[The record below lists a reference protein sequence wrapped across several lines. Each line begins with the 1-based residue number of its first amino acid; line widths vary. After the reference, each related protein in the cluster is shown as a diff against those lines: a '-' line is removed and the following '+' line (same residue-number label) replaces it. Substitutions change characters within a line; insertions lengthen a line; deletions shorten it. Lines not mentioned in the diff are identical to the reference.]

1 MRLIAFHA
9 GDGDCLLLS
18 SSDGATPPVRHLLV
32 DGGRSGAFAANARSR
47 IAALRD
53 APNQKLDV
61 VCVSHIDEDHIA
73 GILRLVEDEVAWR
86 VFDFHESQGRSPR
99 EPRFPRPPEIGEFWH
114 NALFELVGDDLEP
127 EVESTM
133 TQTASILAGASSPAL
148 RSVAGQLQ
156 DIALGERSSMELSR
170 RLSDRQL
177 GVPVNPPSGGGLM
190 KRGAAG
196 QTVDLDSLSISVLG
210 PSDDDVERLR
220 ARWERFVRDEDAAL
234 RKLQSE
240 LLEDEERLG
249 TLAASLVA
257 NPMID
262 AALGEGLSGVS
273 VPNLASIMLL
283 VEENGASV
291 LLTGDGVS
299 SEILEGLEHHNKIA
313 PGGTLHVN
321 VLKVQHH
328 GALANVTDDFVHRVT
343 ADHYLFC
350 GNGAHH
356 NPELEVVRAFAE
368 ARLGGFK
375 GVTVGPD
382 RAFEFHFT
390 SSPATPDLSDS
401 RRRHMQDVVDLVAE
415 LRAELPQG
423 QRLRTHFLDRGH
435 FEIAL

>member
-1 MRLIAFHA
+1 MKLTVFHA

-18 SSDGATPPVRHLLV
+18 SGDGATSPVRHVLI
-32 DGGRSGAFAANARSR
+32 DGGRSGAFADNARAR
-47 IAALRD
+47 IAAIRD
-53 APNQKLDV
+53 AADQKLDV

-86 VFDFHESQGRSPR
+86 VFDFRESQGLSPSR
-99 EPRFPRPPEIGEFWH
+99 PGFPRPPEIGELWH
-114 NALFELVGDDLEP
+114 NALFELVGDELEP
-127 EVESTM
+127 VVESTVA
-133 TQTASILAGASSPAL
+133 QTASLLAGASSPAL
-148 RSVAGQLQ
+148 RSVAGKLQ

-177 GVPVNPPSGGGLM
+177 GVPRNQPSGGGLM

-196 QTVDLDSLSISVLG
+196 ETVDLDSLSIFVLG
-210 PSDDDVERLR
+210 PSDDDIESLR
-220 ARWERFVRDEDAAL
+220 VRWERFVRDEDTAL
-234 RKLQSE
+234 RKLQAE

-249 TLAASLVA
+249 TLAASLIV

-262 AALGEGLSGVS
+262 AALGDGLSNVT

-299 SEILEGLEHHNKIA
+299 SEILEGLEHHGKLA
-313 PGGTLHVN
+313 PDGTIHVE

-368 ARLGGFK
+368 ARLGGFQ
-375 GVTVGPD
+375 GVAVGPD
-382 RAFEFHFT
+382 RPFDFHFT
-390 SSPATPDLSDS
+390 SSPATAGLSEA
-401 RRRHMQDVVDLVAE
+401 RRDHMQDVVDLVRE
-415 LRAELPQG
+415 LQAELPQG
-423 QRLRTHFLDRGH
+423 QRLRTRFLDRGH
-435 FEIAL
+435 FEISL